1 MLSDD
6 FGTLDAEYKCELRSQ
21 QHGALSPQ
29 RAAVSLVLM
38 FYHLL
43 CANTVKSN
51 KKKKGFSILMLKF
64 GRFRKTLVF
73 LQSTSRTNK
82 FRIFR
87 NKQKLLTRRSAD
99 AVCV

>member
-6 FGTLDAEYKCELRSQ
+6 FGRLDAEYKCELRGQ

-51 KKKKGFSILMLKF
+51 KKRFQYSDAQVWKIQENSGFL
-64 GRFRKTLVF
+64 
-73 LQSTSRTNK
+73 TNK
-82 FRIFR
+82 QI
-87 NKQKLLTRRSAD
+87 QD
-99 AVCV
+99 I

>member
-51 KKKKGFSILMLKF
+51 KKKGFSILMLKF
-64 GRFRKTLVF
+64 GKFRKTLVF
-73 LQSTSRTNK
+73 LQSTSWTN
-82 FRIFR
+82 I
-87 NKQKLLTRRSAD
+87 QD
-99 AVCV
+99 I

>member
-6 FGTLDAEYKCELRSQ
+6 FGTLDAEYKCELRGQ

-51 KKKKGFSILMLKF
+51 KKQGFQYSDAQVW
-64 GRFRKTLVF
+64 KTLVF

-82 FRIFR
+82 FRVFR
-87 NKQKLLTRRSAD
+87 KKQKLLTRCSAD

>member
-6 FGTLDAEYKCELRSQ
+6 FGTLDAEYKCELRGQ

-51 KKKKGFSILMLKF
+51 KKQGFQYSDAQVWQIQENS
-64 GRFRKTLVF
+64 GF
-73 LQSTSRTNK
+73 LTINIS
-82 FRIFR
+82 
-87 NKQKLLTRRSAD
+87 NKQIRGI
-99 AVCV
+99 

>member
-6 FGTLDAEYKCELRSQ
+6 FGTLDAEYKCELRGQ

-51 KKKKGFSILMLKF
+51 KKTRVS
-64 GRFRKTLVF
+64 VF
-73 LQSTSRTNK
+73 
-82 FRIFR
+82 
-87 NKQKLLTRRSAD
+87 
-99 AVCV
+99 

>member
-6 FGTLDAEYKCELRSQ
+6 FGTLDAEYKCELRGQ

-51 KKKKGFSILMLKF
+51 LKKRFQYSDAQVWQIQENSGFLTINIS
-64 GRFRKTLVF
+64 
-73 LQSTSRTNK
+73 
-82 FRIFR
+82 
-87 NKQKLLTRRSAD
+87 NKQIQD
-99 AVCV
+99 I

>member
-21 QHGALSPQ
+21 QHSALSPQ

-82 FRIFR
+82 FRLFR

>member
-6 FGTLDAEYKCELRSQ
+6 FGTLDAEYKCELRGQ

-51 KKKKGFSILMLKF
+51 KNKGFSILADSGKLWF
-64 GRFRKTLVF
+64 SYNQHLEQTNSGYLGRH
-73 LQSTSRTNK
+73 
-82 FRIFR
+82 R
-87 NKQKLLTRRSAD
+87 N
-99 AVCV
+99 C

>member
-1 MLSDD
+1 MILAHLMLNTNVS
-6 FGTLDAEYKCELRSQ
+6 FAVSST
-21 QHGALSPQ
+21 LSPQ

-38 FYHLL
+38 FYHPL

-51 KKKKGFSILMLKF
+51 KNKGFSILMLKF

-87 NKQKLLTRRSAD
+87 KKQKLLTRCSAD

>member
-6 FGTLDAEYKCELRSQ
+6 FGTLDAEYKCELRGQ

-43 CANTVKSN
+43 CANILSLRPCPKLCTSLMRPQNKTTLITSEIKAPVIAAASTVYVVSWN
-51 KKKKGFSILMLKF
+51 HFSA
-64 GRFRKTLVF
+64 TC
-73 LQSTSRTNK
+73 
-82 FRIFR
+82 
-87 NKQKLLTRRSAD
+87 D
-99 AVCV
+99 